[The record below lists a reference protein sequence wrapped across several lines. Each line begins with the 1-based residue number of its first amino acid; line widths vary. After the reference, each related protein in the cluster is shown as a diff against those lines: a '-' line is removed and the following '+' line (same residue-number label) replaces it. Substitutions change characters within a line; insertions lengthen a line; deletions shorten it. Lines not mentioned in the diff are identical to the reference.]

1 MTRFVGLAY
10 CSKPAN
16 FSFDQTDEILQI
28 ARHNNERDALT
39 GALVYDNST
48 YLQWLE
54 GGASE
59 IRDVF
64 GRICH
69 DPRHSR
75 IKLLTVQE
83 LDDRWFPDW
92 SMTAAVT
99 QDQTLRGLKLVPHLS
114 LSRFDPFGWSEE
126 DVTCFMDALSDY
138 LTHRPVP
145 KSKPLDE
152 DHVSPRMVESNPLA
166 GLDRRLHR
174 LF

>member
-10 CSKPAN
+10 CSKPVN
-16 FSFDQTDEILQI
+16 FSFKQTDEILQI
-28 ARHNNERDALT
+28 SRRNNERDALS

-59 IRDVF
+59 IRSVF
-64 GRICH
+64 ERICR
-69 DPRHSR
+69 DPRHSG
-75 IKLLTVQE
+75 IKILTVQE
-83 LDDRWFPDW
+83 LDDRWFPEW

-99 QDQTLRGLKLVPHLS
+99 QDQTLRGLKLLPHVS
-114 LSRFDPFGWSEE
+114 LSRFDPFAWSEA

-152 DHVSPRMVESNPLA
+152 DRVSPRRVESNPFA
-166 GLDRRLHR
+166 DLDRRLQR
-174 LF
+174 ML